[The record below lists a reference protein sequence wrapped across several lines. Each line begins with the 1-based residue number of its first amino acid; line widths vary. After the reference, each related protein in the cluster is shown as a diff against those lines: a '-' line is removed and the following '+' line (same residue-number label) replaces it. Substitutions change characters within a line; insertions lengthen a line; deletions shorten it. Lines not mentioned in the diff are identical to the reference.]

1 MRQRITCNIL
11 RKILLCLFFLSSLSY
26 GWAQTKVLANQA
38 VITTPGNN
46 RYDVCGLLVVP
57 YPCNLR
63 ATVDNVSNI
72 PDTDE
77 TNSARLY
84 GSPGL
89 LLGLGSYKGG
99 VEVTFPS
106 TIPADQW
113 SYVRID
119 ADSSLLKALLGG
131 SLGNALSTVLGAVL
145 IGNQE
150 IEVEALMGTAS
161 VLKRTNT
168 QGFSTDNVKLLQ
180 GAGGEYYLALKPDQ
194 DYNKIKITNQSASVA
209 GLLSEY
215 VLDVYNA
222 FTYDGSGS
230 DCGRPAFTS
239 FDGTTGINLDVLP
252 VEDGTLGNAID
263 GDLDTYSTLKSSA
276 LLGLSVAG
284 SLSQNFYFATTTGET
299 SSVNIKIALGTGSLL
314 DLKVLSAVDII
325 FKNNGAPVAT
335 RSLSSGL
342 LAGTDL
348 LGLLQNGEPVTL
360 SYGLGVAFDQ
370 VEIRTNALI
379 GLGVGNADV
388 KIYDVQ
394 RYDGVNCVNP
404 NITITSTPPMLSN
417 KACATTLIAH
427 GHANFPTHSVDGDND
442 TFTTLEASSGIAVGI
457 GAYDGF
463 VELGFAQA
471 IPEGETTYV
480 RIDFDD
486 EVLGGLLNG
495 SVGGLL
501 NGVVSNVLFGSH
513 YFTIEGKN
521 NGTMVYNRS
530 SNDGFS
536 SVGKT
541 GSGLTRIVQDKNGH
555 YYVAITPNVSIDA
568 VRITEKLG
576 ALVGLGTVK
585 SMNVYHACYSTGSDD
600 CEQSFATFSESSG
613 ITLDLLGLGAAGVT
627 DAQNA
632 IDGDP
637 ATASK
642 ISVGAVGVGAGMFQH
657 VQFHGLSSNRDHFRV
672 KMKMQVSGVVTADVI
687 GSIIVKAYKGN
698 VEVYSQRL
706 NEKLIPGL
714 DLLGLLS
721 SGQMIN
727 LPFAPGVEFDRVAV
741 GISSLVA
748 ANVLANP
755 LEIYSIERFGSTTCT
770 DPELEWDPKTTPPF
784 NTPACGVSL
793 GSFENVN
800 FPFEA
805 VTDNPNWDTYAT
817 LTAGAGVA
825 AGLGGYSSHI
835 ELKYNDAVPAHEV
848 SYIRVDSESDLFDA
862 LLGGSLGNA
871 LGNILGSVALG
882 NQYIVVQAIDAN
894 GNPIGSAYNSQTGFS
909 TEFAKLVKDKN
920 GRFYLAVTAASVYH
934 GVRVEYHHT
943 ALVGASGSSSINVYS
958 MCRETKVD
966 LCEQATFTSWDG
978 NGIALDVLNLT
989 NGGVANP
996 EFAIDAD
1003 NSNYST
1009 LNLGVVGVAASVSQ
1023 KVYFKTKS
1031 NIADELRVRLQ
1042 LANPGILNVDLFGSS
1057 KLIFYNG
1064 EQNVKE
1070 MTLASGLINNLDL
1083 LGLFNSGGIQ
1093 SFTFAPGVV
1102 YDRVELKIASLVA
1115 VGTSAPIRLYGMSR
1129 LSDDCPD
1136 PDFLSPNDVFKSPVC
1151 ADGVEVGTIKAVD
1164 DVDFAIDGDYNSY
1177 ATMRADAGIIF
1188 GINDQP
1194 SVLELT
1200 YGTPVAANTTS
1211 YLRIA
1216 DDAGILESLLSGSI
1230 GELVYNLLNGV
1241 ALGDNY
1247 FEISAKNADG
1257 DEVLGG
1263 SSKDGFAGANGKM
1276 KIVQD
1281 KAGRY
1286 YVAISPDADYSSVEI
1301 KAFSKSLLGVLANGY
1316 NLNVYGMCHETDF
1329 DGCEEGFSTSWDGSG
1344 LSVGVTGLGSY
1355 GVTDAFKALNNNNNS
1370 DYSTL
1375 SLGTLNVA
1383 GHIQQ
1388 NIQYNKAVPAN
1399 TTFRL
1404 KMEVGT
1410 GTVNVAVFD
1419 DIRILGYKSGV
1430 EVYNQPLQT
1439 AVLGGV
1445 SLGTLFNNGGAH
1457 DVSLALDEEIDEIAL
1472 RINSLVNATV
1482 GVPDVR
1488 LYYITQDCAEPN
1500 IVLWKSYEIDGDNTK
1515 TTVSGG
1521 EEIEYTIH
1529 VRNIGGRDLAGFTVK
1544 DELPQGLTW
1553 VSGGSHTSGVISFSD
1568 VVLIDETVTFKFK
1581 AKVAQDL
1588 TDIDEIKNIAVV
1600 KLPGV
1605 DDDFESYPPVN
1616 NTNPTNPD
1624 TTKHPGTVIPVTPVY
1639 DFTVVKNG
1647 ESDGANSNQAQ
1658 IGDEI
1663 TYTITVKNT
1672 GNKKLTNI
1680 SVKDILLNAVP
1691 AEVSIVNDGGAIVN
1705 GDELSFVIADLAVNA
1720 SASFTII
1727 TKVETLPATSKISN
1741 KAEVSFTAPDN
1752 TVVFKEAEFDMAT
1765 NCNNIDA
1772 TAIADITVDLQLP
1785 VCPGTEVEL
1794 TAALSAGAPLLT
1806 NPVFK
1811 WYKNSNLS
1819 DTPQIGESISVI
1831 VTQNTS
1837 YYVTVEATGYC
1848 FTGAPLEVA
1857 VSVLPAALASDIQVV
1872 APANA
1877 CVGEEATFIASLT
1890 TPGAI
1895 NNPVFKWYTDA
1906 ALTELVYEGS
1916 EFNIVATSDLIGT
1929 HILYVTVEGD
1939 DYCVNAVGEAQ
1950 THTIAVNALPD
1961 IALSGGNSFSVIQST
1976 PFNLPAVTSGPGA
1989 VITWYDYT
1997 GTEITNPT
2005 LAITI
2010 DNPGIY
2016 TYTVVAEQNGCTASE
2031 NLVISVYDT
2040 SNCPPTMER
2049 VYATVDKGWGS
2060 IITGLVSATGN
2071 TVDGN
2076 PKTHSTLTTGVG
2088 LLGIGTVWQNVGFDH
2103 VVPAGTPVTIKL
2115 GKEYSG
2121 LMLAGG
2127 ISVQGL
2133 NSDGSTIGGLK
2144 TVAGGLLDLLAA
2156 DNVMEFTFV
2165 PSDNSG
2171 PKAYWGVRISQGSL
2185 LSVAQN
2191 AKVYGVYYTKEG
2203 TVNCNPIDS
2212 NTKKDV
2218 LDVLHGVEDIGLGV
2232 ASATASV
2239 VNPWDAVDNDL
2250 DTYALISRG
2259 VAVLNR
2265 ATLTVVFKQQATPG
2279 DELQIIT
2286 EIPGNPVLSL
2296 ELIKG
2301 YTIQRYLGNEPV
2313 GPELDNTSSVLD
2325 LKLLGLGYSNKY
2337 KIIINPVNEP
2347 YDRVK
2352 ISYGS
2357 VVGVLGDFTRIY
2369 DVSLAPKIDIPEAD
2383 QPVEVCLGK
2392 DLIIPITDACTT
2404 YVVYTSETGTEVL
2417 ITTDGFNFEVPK
2429 NWAEGTYTLYV
2440 QAIRNGCE
2448 IGSRVPVQIEA
2459 VKCSKD
2465 CIISNPMITN
2475 KIKK

>member
-1 MRQRITCNIL
+1 
-11 RKILLCLFFLSSLSY
+11 
-26 GWAQTKVLANQA
+26 VH
-38 VITTPGNN
+38 
-46 RYDVCGLLVVP
+46 
-57 YPCNLR
+57 
-63 ATVDNVSNI
+63 
-72 PDTDE
+72 
-77 TNSARLY
+77 
-84 GSPGL
+84 
-89 LLGLGSYKGG
+89 
-99 VEVTFPS
+99 
-106 TIPADQW
+106 
-113 SYVRID
+113 
-119 ADSSLLKALLGG
+119 
-131 SLGNALSTVLGAVL
+131 
-145 IGNQE
+145 
-150 IEVEALMGTAS
+150 EVE
-161 VLKRTNT
+161 R
-168 QGFSTDNVKLLQ
+168 FSANC
-180 GAGGEYYLALKPDQ
+180 PD
-194 DYNKIKITNQSASVA
+194 
-209 GLLSEY
+209 E
-215 VLDVYNA
+215 
-222 FTYDGSGS
+222 
-230 DCGRPAFTS
+230 
-239 FDGTTGINLDVLP
+239 
-252 VEDGTLGNAID
+252 
-263 GDLDTYSTLKSSA
+263 
-276 LLGLSVAG
+276 
-284 SLSQNFYFATTTGET
+284 
-299 SSVNIKIALGTGSLL
+299 
-314 DLKVLSAVDII
+314 
-325 FKNNGAPVAT
+325 
-335 RSLSSGL
+335 
-342 LAGTDL
+342 
-348 LGLLQNGEPVTL
+348 
-360 SYGLGVAFDQ
+360 
-370 VEIRTNALI
+370 EI
-379 GLGVGNADV
+379 V
-388 KIYDVQ
+388 
-394 RYDGVNCVNP
+394 
-404 NITITSTPPMLSN
+404 
-417 KACATTLIAH
+417 
-427 GHANFPTHSVDGDND
+427 
-442 TFTTLEASSGIAVGI
+442 
-457 GAYDGF
+457 
-463 VELGFAQA
+463 
-471 IPEGETTYV
+471 
-480 RIDFDD
+480 
-486 EVLGGLLNG
+486 
-495 SVGGLL
+495 
-501 NGVVSNVLFGSH
+501 
-513 YFTIEGKN
+513 
-521 NGTMVYNRS
+521 
-530 SNDGFS
+530 
-536 SVGKT
+536 
-541 GSGLTRIVQDKNGH
+541 
-555 YYVAITPNVSIDA
+555 
-568 VRITEKLG
+568 
-576 ALVGLGTVK
+576 
-585 SMNVYHACYSTGSDD
+585 
-600 CEQSFATFSESSG
+600 
-613 ITLDLLGLGAAGVT
+613 
-627 DAQNA
+627 
-632 IDGDP
+632 
-637 ATASK
+637 
-642 ISVGAVGVGAGMFQH
+642 
-657 VQFHGLSSNRDHFRV
+657 
-672 KMKMQVSGVVTADVI
+672 
-687 GSIIVKAYKGN
+687 
-698 VEVYSQRL
+698 
-706 NEKLIPGL
+706 
-714 DLLGLLS
+714 
-721 SGQMIN
+721 
-727 LPFAPGVEFDRVAV
+727 
-741 GISSLVA
+741 
-748 ANVLANP
+748 
-755 LEIYSIERFGSTTCT
+755 
-770 DPELEWDPKTTPPF
+770 WDPKTESPF
-784 NTPACGVSL
+784 NKPDCANEL
-793 GSFENVN
+793 ISFENVN
-800 FPFEA
+800 FPYEA
-805 VTDNPNWDTYAT
+805 ITDNVNYDTYAT
-817 LTAGAGVA
+817 LTAGAGTA
-825 AGLGGYSSHI
+825 LGIGAYSSHI
-835 ELKYNDAVPAHEV
+835 ELKHASVLAAHEV
-848 SYIRVDSESDLFDA
+848 SYIRIETEGDLFEA

-871 LGNILGSVALG
+871 LGNVVGSVALG
-882 NQYIVVQAIDAN
+882 KQNIVVQALDAS
-894 GNPIGSAYNSQTGFS
+894 GNPVGNEYSSLLGFDS
-909 TEFAKLVKDKN
+909 EFVKLVKDKA
-920 GRFYLAVTAASVYH
+920 GKFYLAVTADVPYQA
-934 GVRVEYHHT
+934 VRIEFHQQ
-943 ALVGASGSSSINVYS
+943 ALLGLSSSSALKVYS
-958 MCRETKVD
+958 MCRETEFD
-966 LCEQATFTSWDG
+966 ACEQAAFTSWESS
-978 NGIALDVLNLT
+978 GIALDIANLT

-1009 LNLGVVGVAASVSQ
+1009 LNLGVLGVGASVSQ
-1023 KVYFKTKS
+1023 KLYFKTKS
-1031 NIADELRVRLQ
+1031 NIDDELRVRLQ
-1042 LANPGILNVDLFGSS
+1042 LNQPNILDVDLLGSS
-1057 KLIFYNG
+1057 ELIFYNG
-1064 EQNVKE
+1064 DENVKE

-1083 LGLFNSGGIQ
+1083 LGLFNSGGVQ

-1616 NTNPTNPD
+1616 NTNPTDPD

-1680 SVKDILLNAVP
+1680 SVKDILLNVVP

-1831 VTQNTS
+1831 VNQNTS

-1848 FTGAPLEVA
+1848 FTGAPLEAA
-1857 VSVLPAALASDIQVV
+1857 VSVLPAALASDIKVV

>member
-26 GWAQTKVLANQA
+26 GWAQTKVIADQVTYKSGNKPLSVSPTVQSPNNALGDNNNYATLLASPGTALSIGNYDG
-38 VITTPGNN
+38 VIELQFATTRPANSWSYIQIGNG
-46 RYDVCGLLVVP
+46 DQGLL
-57 YPCNLR
+57 
-63 ATVDNVSNI
+63 D
-72 PDTDE
+72 
-77 TNSARLY
+77 
-84 GSPGL
+84 
-89 LLGLGSYKGG
+89 
-99 VEVTFPS
+99 
-106 TIPADQW
+106 
-113 SYVRID
+113 
-119 ADSSLLKALLGG
+119 ALLGG
-131 SLGNALSTVLGAVL
+131 NLGQLLKDVVGVVLGGSQYFSVEAKKDNGSAIDSRNSNQGFNTDRFRLIQDADGNNYIAIRPSAEYNRLRITNSSIFSVLGA
-145 IGNQE
+145 GAE
-150 IEVEALMGTAS
+150 
-161 VLKRTNT
+161 
-168 QGFSTDNVKLLQ
+168 FKL
-180 GAGGEYYLALKPDQ
+180 Y
-194 DYNKIKITNQSASVA
+194 
-209 GLLSEY
+209 
-215 VLDVYNA
+215 VYNA
-222 FTYDGSGS
+222 FYYEDNNQ
-230 DCGRPAFTS
+230 DCGRPVFTS

-284 SLSQNFYFATTTGET
+284 SLSQNFYFATTTDES

-325 FKNNGAPVAT
+325 FKNNGTAVAT

-348 LGLLQNGEPVTL
+348 LGLLKNGEPVTL

-463 VELGFAQA
+463 VELGFAQT
-471 IPEGETTYV
+471 IPAGETTYI

-536 SVGKT
+536 SAGKT
-541 GSGLTRIVQDKNGH
+541 GSGLTRIIQDKNGH
-555 YYVAITPNVSIDA
+555 YYVAITPDVSIDA

-585 SMNVYHACYSTGSDD
+585 SMNVYHACYSTGSTA
-600 CEQSFATFSESSG
+600 CEQGFATFSESSG

-632 IDGDP
+632 IDGDI

-642 ISVGAVGVGAGMFQH
+642 ISVGAVGVAGSMMQH
-657 VQFHGLSSNRDHFRV
+657 IQFHGLSSDRDHFRV
-672 KMKMQVSGVVTADVI
+672 KMKMNTNGVVDADII
-687 GSIIVKAYKGN
+687 GSIIVKAYNGDQ
-698 VEVYSQRL
+698 EVYSQRL
-706 NEKLIPGL
+706 NERLIPGV
-714 DLLGLLS
+714 DLLNLLS
-721 SGQMIN
+721 TGQMIN
-727 LPFAPGVEFDRVAV
+727 IPFAPGEEFDRVAV
-741 GISSLVA
+741 GIASLVA
-748 ANVLANP
+748 ANVIAVP
-755 LEIYSIERFGSTTCT
+755 LEVYSVERFSADCP
-770 DPELEWDPKTTPPF
+770 DPELTWDPKTDSPF
-784 NTPACGVSL
+784 NTPDCANALV
-793 GSFENVN
+793 SFENVN
-800 FPFEA
+800 FPYEA
-805 VTDNPNWDTYAT
+805 ITDNPNYDTYAT
-817 LTAGAGVA
+817 LTAGAGA
-825 AGLGGYSSHI
+825 ALGVGAYSSHI
-835 ELKYNDAVPAHEV
+835 ELKYGSTLAAHEV
-848 SYIRVDSESDLFDA
+848 SYIRVDSEANLFNA

-871 LGNILGSVALG
+871 LGDLLGSVALG
-882 NQYIVVQAIDAN
+882 NQYIVVQAKDAA
-894 GNPIGSAYNSQTGFS
+894 GNNVGTAHSSATSGFN
-909 TEFAKLVKDKN
+909 TEFVKLVKDKD
-920 GRFYLAVTAASVYH
+920 GKFYLAVTAPDAYQSV
-934 GVRVEYHHT
+934 RIEYYHT
-943 ALVGASGSSSINVYS
+943 ALVGAMGSSSMNVYS
-958 MCRETKVD
+958 MCRETEFD
-966 LCEQATFTSWDG
+966 ACEQAAFTSWDG
-978 NGIALDVLNLT
+978 DGIALDVAGLT

-1003 NSNYST
+1003 NSNYSA
-1009 LNLGVVGVAASVSQ
+1009 LNLGVASVAASVSQ

-1031 NIADELRVRLQ
+1031 NIDDELRVRLQ
-1042 LANPGILNVDLFGSS
+1042 LANPGVLNLDVFGGSE
-1057 KLIFYNG
+1057 LIFYNG
-1064 EQNVKE
+1064 EQNVGV
-1070 MTLASGLINNLDL
+1070 MPLSSGLINNIDL
-1083 LGLFNSGGIQ
+1083 LALFNSGGVQ

-1115 VGTSAPIRLYGMSR
+1115 VNTSEPIRLYGMSR
-1129 LSDDCPD
+1129 LSSACPD

-1151 ADGVEVGTIKAVD
+1151 ADDVEVGTIKAVD

-1177 ATMRADAGIIF
+1177 ATMRADAGAIF
-1188 GINDQP
+1188 GINNQP
-1194 SVLELT
+1194 SVLELKF
-1200 YGTPVAANTTS
+1200 GSSVNANTTS
-1211 YLRIA
+1211 YLRVG

-1230 GELVYNLLNGV
+1230 GEVVYNLLNNV

-1247 FEISAKNADG
+1247 FVVRAKNGASTVLEGSSRDGFEDADG
-1257 DEVLGG
+1257 LI
-1263 SSKDGFAGANGKM
+1263 

-1286 YVAISPDADYSSVEI
+1286 FIAISPEVDYTSVEI
-1301 KAFSKSLLGVLANGY
+1301 KAFSESLLGVLANGY
-1316 NLNVYGMCHETDF
+1316 NLHIYGMCYETDF

-1388 NIQYNKAVPAN
+1388 NIQYNKVVPAN
-1399 TTFRL
+1399 TIFRL

-1410 GTVNVAVFD
+1410 GTVNAAVFD
-1419 DIRILGYKSGV
+1419 DIRILGYKNGV
-1430 EVYNQPLQT
+1430 EVYNQPVQT

-1457 DVSLALDEEIDEIAL
+1457 DVSLVLDEDIDEIAL
-1472 RINSLVNATV
+1472 RINSLVNATI

-1488 LYYITQDCAEPN
+1488 LYYITQDCAEPK
-1500 IVLWKSYEIDGDNTK
+1500 IILWKSYEIDGDNTK
-1515 TTVSGG
+1515 TSVRGG
-1521 EEIEYTIH
+1521 EEVEYTIH
-1529 VRNIGGRDLAGFTVK
+1529 VRNIGGRDLAGFTVT
-1544 DELPQGLTW
+1544 DELPQGLTY
-1553 VSGGSHTSGVISFSD
+1553 VSGSGGIHNNGIVSFASTSVLPIGQEDSF
-1568 VVLIDETVTFKFK
+1568 TFK
-1581 AKVAQDL
+1581 AKVVQDL
-1588 TDIDEIKNIAVV
+1588 TNIDEIKNIAVV

-1605 DDDFESYPPVN
+1605 NDDFESYPPVD
-1616 NTNPTNPD
+1616 NTNPTEPD
-1624 TTKHPGTVIPVTPVY
+1624 TTKNPGTIIPVEPVY
-1639 DFTVVKNG
+1639 DFTVAKNG
-1647 ESDGANSNQAQ
+1647 VSNGVNSNQAEL
-1658 IGDEI
+1658 GDEI
-1663 TYTITVKNT
+1663 TYTIAVKNT
-1672 GNKKLTNI
+1672 GNKNLT
-1680 SVKDILLNAVP
+1680 SVTVKDILQNAVP
-1691 AEVSIVNDGGAIVN
+1691 AEVSIVDDGGAIVN
-1705 GDELSFVIADLAVNA
+1705 GAELTFNVSDLAVGA
-1720 SASFTII
+1720 TETFILT
-1727 TKVETLPATSKISN
+1727 VEVESLPAGNISN
-1741 KAEVSFTAPDN
+1741 KAQVSFTTPDN
-1752 TVVFKEAEFDMAT
+1752 DVITKEVEFEMAASCT
-1765 NCNNIDA
+1765 NIDA
-1772 TAIADITVDLQLP
+1772 SAIDAITTDPSSP
-1785 VCPGTEVEL
+1785 VCPGTEVTL
-1794 TAALSAGAPLLT
+1794 TTTLSASAPTGLI

-1819 DTPQIGESISVI
+1819 DTPLIGESIV
-1831 VTQNTS
+1831 VTIFATTT
-1837 YYVTVEATGYC
+1837 YYVTVEGTGFC
-1848 FTGAPLEVA
+1848 FTGAAAEVEVEA
-1857 VSVLPAALASDIQVV
+1857 LPIGLPEHITIT
-1872 APANA
+1872 APTEI
-1877 CVGEEATFIASLT
+1877 CQGEEATFKAELSAT
-1890 TPGAI
+1890 APVI
-1895 NNPVFKWYTDA
+1895 NTPVFKWYTDA
-1906 ALTELVYEGS
+1906 ALTELVHEGE
-1916 EFNIVATSDLIGT
+1916 EFKVSATPDLVGT
-1929 HILYVTVEGD
+1929 QTLYVSVEGD
-1939 DYCVNAVGEAQ
+1939 NFCANAVGNTAI
-1950 THTIAVNALPD
+1950 HTIVVNPSPELTVSSNQ
-1961 IALSGGNSFSVIQST
+1961 IYTTVGT
-1976 PFNLPAVTSGPGA
+1976 TVTWPTATTNNGA
-1989 VITWYDYT
+1989 VITWYDAAQNDVT
-1997 GTEITNPT
+1997 NNLPTSFATAGT
-2005 LAITI
+2005 
-2010 DNPGIY
+2010 Y
-2016 TYTVVAEQNGCTASE
+2016 TYTIVAQSGDCYTVQTI
-2031 NLVISVYDT
+2031 LTHVYDA
-2040 SNCPPTMER
+2040 NDCPPVIER
-2049 VYATVDKGWGS
+2049 IYATVDKGWGS
-2060 IITGLVSATGN
+2060 IITGGVSATGN

-2088 LLGIGTVWQNVGFDH
+2088 LLGIGTVWQNVEFDH
-2103 VVPAGTPVTIKL
+2103 EVPAGTPVTIKL

-2165 PSDNSG
+2165 PSDKSG

-2203 TVNCNPIDS
+2203 TVNCDPIDS

-2301 YTIQRYLGNEPV
+2301 YKIQRYLGNEPV

-2369 DVSLAPKIDIPEAD
+2369 DVSIAPKIDIPEAD
-2383 QPVEVCLGK
+2383 QPIEVCLGK

-2417 ITTDGFNFEVPK
+2417 TTTDGFNFEVPK
-2429 NWAEGTYTLYV
+2429 SWAEGTYTLYV